1 MTIKKDM
8 FLFVDYANETT
19 RKIQA
24 YTLKD
29 LIAQALDID
38 EDSKELHHE
47 MKGIS
52 TYEYNTFVNRT
63 SGYCIILLN
72 K

>member
-1 MTIKKDM
+1 MKKDM

-29 LIAQALDID
+29 LLAKALDLD
-38 EDSKELHHE
+38 EDSNEVRSE
-47 MKGIS
+47 MQGIS
-52 TYEYNTFVNRT
+52 TYEFNTFVNRT
-63 SGYCIILLN
+63 SGYCIIMLP

>member
-1 MTIKKDM
+1 MNLKKDM
-8 FLFVDYANETT
+8 FLFIDYANETT

-29 LIAQALDID
+29 LLAKALDLD
-38 EDSKELHHE
+38 EDSKEIRSE
-47 MKGIS
+47 MQGIS
-52 TYEYNTFVNRT
+52 TYEFNTFVNRT
-63 SGYCIILLN
+63 SGYCIILLD

>member
-1 MTIKKDM
+1 MKKDM

-29 LIAQALDID
+29 LLAKALDLD
-38 EDSKELHHE
+38 EDSNEVRKELQ
-47 MKGIS
+47 GIS
-52 TYEYNTFVNRT
+52 TYEFNTFVNRT
-63 SGYCIILLN
+63 SGYCIIMLP

>member
-1 MTIKKDM
+1 MTIKKDT

-29 LIAQALDID
+29 LVAQALDID
-38 EDSKELHHE
+38 EFSTELHQE

-52 TYEYNTFVNRT
+52 QYEFNTWVNRY